1 MDILYNLIM
10 QVALDSTRLLRYYE
24 HMQIKESTI
33 KILTDD
39 FSGGKGGDEVPPQYK
54 DGSFRIRPNGIFEY
68 RFMHLDKQI
77 SVYGKT
83 KDVCYQKRTDIIAG
97 KKKVIKN
104 SVTFTYAEWL
114 KKWFTTYKEPYNG
127 KSSLRSISDYMEK
140 RIIPELGRYRLK
152 QLTPLILQDFIN
164 KYRDIPNTQHKI
176 ADVVRSSLEK
186 ARINRLIK
194 FNPFEGVILV
204 PHTPKHYPVFQLE
217 TQRILLENITDNR
230 YKFLFFFSCCTGMRI
245 GEALTVKCEDIDK
258 SNHII
263 NIIKTK
269 TRTKGESRVVPYLPE
284 LFNGV
289 NINRKGL
296 LFNITFSGARN
307 YFTRLFE
314 KLKIDGTLH
323 STRHT
328 FISCCYHIGIKD
340 KQIQKWAGHSTIEM
354 TLNTYTH
361 LLKNDTSPILDYL
374 IKLKETLGI

>member
-39 FSGGKGGDEVPPQYK
+39 FSGGKGGDEVPPKYA
-54 DGSFRIRPNGIFEY
+54 DGSFRIRPNGILEY
-68 RFMHLDKQI
+68 RFMHLDKQM

-97 KKKVIKN
+97 KAKTKN
-104 SVTFTYAEWL
+104 SPVAYTYADWIN
-114 KKWFTTYKEPYNG
+114 KWFKIYKEPYNG

-152 QLTPLILQDFIN
+152 QLTPLILQAFIN
-164 KYRDIPNTQHKI
+164 KYKDIPNTQHKI

-194 FNPFEGVILV
+194 DNPFEGVILV

-269 TRTKGESRVVPYLPE
+269 TRTKGQSRVVPYLPE
-284 LFNGV
+284 LFKGV
-289 NINRKGL
+289 DINRKGL

-340 KQIQKWAGHSTIEM
+340 KQIQEWAGHSTIEM